1 MAITGDYGKNFINRF
16 ACFVNGDK
24 QVEVAKT
31 GQTENT
37 TAPKQVEMTKAQA
50 TDTDLASTVDNISNR
65 AKVNTPEA
73 QGLASA
79 EDVRNGKL
87 VSGYT
92 FDNLG
97 EINTKLFDLKYNS
110 ANAPRIAQGTN
121 TAIEGIEYAGVA
133 SHLQDQKNNPY
144 IELFA

>member
-1 MAITGDYGKNFINRF
+1 MGITGDYGNNFINRF
-16 ACFVNGDK
+16 ACFGNK
-24 QVEVAKT
+24 QVAKT
-31 GQTENT
+31 EQTDATAQT
-37 TAPKQVEMTKAQA
+37 TAAKPVEMAKAQ
-50 TDTDLASTVDNISNR
+50 TTTDLASIDNISNR
-65 AKVNTPEA
+65 AKVNAPEA

-110 ANAPRIAQGTN
+110 ANTPRIAQGTN
-121 TAIEGIEYAGVA
+121 TAIEGIEYAGVV
-133 SHLQDQKNNPY
+133 SHLQVKNPY
-144 IELFA
+144 IELFK

>member
-1 MAITGDYGKNFINRF
+1 MAISGDYGNNFINRF
-16 ACFVNGDK
+16 ACLVNGNK
-24 QVEVAKT
+24 QAAKT
-31 GQTENT
+31 GQTEST
-37 TAPKQVEMTKAQA
+37 TAPKQVEMTRAQA

-79 EDVRNGKL
+79 EDIRNGKL

-97 EINTKLFDLKYNS
+97 KINTELFDLKYNS
-110 ANAPRIAQGTN
+110 ANTPRIAQGTN
-121 TAIEGIEYAGVA
+121 TAIEGIEYTGVV
-133 SHLQDQKNNPY
+133 SHLQVKNPY
-144 IELFA
+144 IELFT